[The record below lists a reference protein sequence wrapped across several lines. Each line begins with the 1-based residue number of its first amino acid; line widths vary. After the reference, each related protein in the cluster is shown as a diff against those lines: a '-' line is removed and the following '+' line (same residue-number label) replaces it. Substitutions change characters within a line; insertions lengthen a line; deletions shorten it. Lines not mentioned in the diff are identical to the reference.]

1 MVHIRTKDRVDDE
14 GRKILFVEE
23 IQSDMH
29 QDARKYGYFNPDE
42 TFDIIDL
49 DGKVVASVA
58 NDSQAEKFINNHPTF
73 GTGAELDYRD
83 SRLQSGSQY
92 NKVSEHAPF
101 KKTGEWTGLA
111 VKRILREAAEGG
123 YDGVA
128 FPRADVI
135 TPMVTNYEKQMGKA
149 EDFIHALEQSGD
161 QMSYRSFKGNLTYY
175 DQMLPNIIKR
185 QLGRNKNALGK
196 KNLKIEDGM
205 EGFVELDFNYVDLT
219 PEVSSKF
226 KNPQKLFE
234 LLIGAGAG
242 TAGVKA
248 MRGEEVSDEET

>member
-1 MVHIRTKDRVDDE
+1 
-14 GRKILFVEE
+14 
-23 IQSDMH
+23 
-29 QDARKYGYFNPDE
+29 
-42 TFDIIDL
+42 
-49 DGKVVASVA
+49 
-58 NDSQAEKFINNHPTF
+58 
-73 GTGAELDYRD
+73 
-83 SRLQSGSQY
+83 
-92 NKVSEHAPF
+92 VSEHAPF

-149 EDFIHALEQSGD
+149 EDFIYALEQSGD

-234 LLIGAGAG
+234 VAIGTAAG